1 MNKYN
6 RDKLLYFNRNVVK
19 YIPIVSEKK
28 EQEFNL
34 PKLVSSRG
42 ILHKCSIKSPAPV
55 SSIQKLIGYNFSLI
69 TEKSIVYIC
78 TSAINEFIKILPT
91 IKNKF
96 ILVTGDADED
106 PNIYD
111 TSFIDNPLIIHW
123 FAQNST
129 KIHQKITII
138 PIGLDYHTLANCQKN
153 HSWGPQMSCLMQEEL
168 LLNIKSNSKPFF
180 ERLILGYA
188 NFQFSLNGRYCY
200 DRVDAIKN
208 INKNLIYYEQ
218 NKLNREESWKK
229 QSEYAFVVSPHG
241 NGLDCHRT
249 WEALCLG
256 CIPIVKTSGID
267 RLFNNLPVLI
277 VKDWK
282 DLTPELLNKTVEE
295 FKSKPFQIEKLTLEY
310 WINLMN
316 NS

>member
-19 YIPIVSEKK
+19 YIPIVSEKE

-153 HSWGPQMSCLMQEEL
+153 HSWGPQMSALIQEEL

-208 INKNLIYYEQ
+208 INKDLIYYEQ

-295 FKSKPFQIEKLTLEY
+295 FKSKSFQMEKLTLEY